1 MTTTPTVFRNQFID
15 NATDNGFQ
23 QDSGVVAATA
33 GGDFYAIW
41 RDSGNFNSGHAD
53 IVGRRVDVWGTPV
66 GGDVSL
72 LPLNNAFG
80 VPFNASQ
87 PATVALPIAGQANG
101 TATAFTDN
109 FNNGPDFD
117 VYVVRTNASLTR
129 LENPL
134 LIDGSTSVADDPSV
148 TSFADGSL
156 VVSYTIQNSSTDWDI
171 LARTVSAAGVVGPV
185 ITLFNDTDRSDLSDL
200 ATLNNGNFVAVFESP
215 FLASPTDLDV
225 FFTIKT
231 ENGTNVVSPT
241 TVVGAG
247 STATETDPHVAAL
260 AGGGFVVTWTNSA
273 GDENGTSQGIRATI
287 YDANGNVIVNGGD
300 ILVNQFNQAGTQMS
314 NDVTAL
320 PDGGF
325 VVAWEDIAAGVDRV
339 QRFDAAGNLVGT
351 PVTISNLATFDINA
365 ATLANG
371 TSVYTVNDFSSGN
384 NNTDSTILDT
394 RTATPPT
401 PSPPAGTTA
410 AMILSGTNSS
420 SVIYEIF
427 DIGNNAVLASAAPLG
442 LVGTEWSVAGVGAFN
457 APDTSD
463 MILRSN
469 TGNFEIF
476 DISNNAINNAAPLG
490 QVGLEWSVSGFGD
503 FSSRASET
511 DMLMRNSNTGQF
523 EIYDLANN
531 TIISAAPM
539 GQVGLEWSVAGFGDF
554 STRPNEADMLMR
566 NNNTGAFEIFDISNN
581 TITSAAPMG
590 QVGLEW
596 SVAGFGDFSGNA
608 NETDMLMRNHNTGA
622 FEIFDINNNTITSAA
637 PMGQVG
643 LEWSVVGFG
652 PFNGAGTSDM
662 LMRNNNTGAFEVFDI
677 ANNQITNAASM
688 GQVGL
693 EWAVAGVAADPPTS
707 SLAANSQLV
716 QAMASTFGAAAGAID
731 STAPAGG
738 EPAQPVSATLFTPQ
752 TQRAN
757 ST

>member
-1 MTTTPTVFRNQFID
+1 MPQLPR
-15 NATDNGFQ
+15 
-23 QDSGVVAATA
+23 
-33 GGDFYAIW
+33 GDFYAIW

-53 IVGRRVDVWGTPV
+53 IVGRPVDSFGTPI

-134 LIDGSTSVADDPSV
+134 LIDGSTSVTDDPSV

-260 AGGGFVVTWTNSA
+260 ASGGFVVTWTDSA

-300 ILVNQFNQAGTQMS
+300 ILVNQFNQAGTQLS

-325 VVAWEDIAAGVDRV
+325 VVAWEDVAAGVDRA

-351 PVTISNLATFDINA
+351 PVTISQ
-365 ATLANG
+365 
-371 TSVYTVNDFSSGN
+371 S
-384 NNTDSTILDT
+384 
-394 RTATPPT
+394 
-401 PSPPAGTTA
+401 
-410 AMILSGTNSS
+410 
-420 SVIYEIF
+420 
-427 DIGNNAVLASAAPLG
+427 
-442 LVGTEWSVAGVGAFN
+442 
-457 APDTSD
+457 
-463 MILRSN
+463 
-469 TGNFEIF
+469 
-476 DISNNAINNAAPLG
+476 
-490 QVGLEWSVSGFGD
+490 GD
-503 FSSRASET
+503 FQYQCRDARQRHLRLHRQRLQFRQQQHGLHDPGYQDCHTADPVTACRNYSRHDSQRHEFVQRHI
-511 DMLMRNSNTGQF
+511 RNLRYREQ
-523 EIYDLANN
+523 
-531 TIISAAPM
+531 
-539 GQVGLEWSVAGFGDF
+539 
-554 STRPNEADMLMR
+554 R
-566 NNNTGAFEIFDISNN
+566 
-581 TITSAAPMG
+581 
-590 QVGLEW
+590 
-596 SVAGFGDFSGNA
+596 
-608 NETDMLMRNHNTGA
+608 
-622 FEIFDINNNTITSAA
+622 
-637 PMGQVG
+637 
-643 LEWSVVGFG
+643 G
-652 PFNGAGTSDM
+652 PRVRCSIGAGWHRVECGGGRS
-662 LMRNNNTGAFEVFDI
+662 LQRPRHVRH
-677 ANNQITNAASM
+677 
-688 GQVGL
+688 
-693 EWAVAGVAADPPTS
+693 DP
-707 SLAANSQLV
+707 A
-716 QAMASTFGAAAGAID
+716 
-731 STAPAGG
+731 
-738 EPAQPVSATLFTPQ
+738 
-752 TQRAN
+752 
-757 ST
+757 